1 MPVRYPVRMRAVLFL
16 DVDGP
21 LIPFGASGN
30 PAPAA
35 PRIRPAAG
43 GNPLLERLDPR
54 HGAWL
59 AALPCDL
66 VWATTWGADAN
77 TVIGP
82 LLDLPEL
89 PVVDWPDDDEAGPVH
104 WKTRGL
110 VAWACGRP
118 FVWVDDEI
126 SAADRDWV
134 AGHHPGPALLHAVD
148 PRRGLTR
155 EDVTTIAG
163 WLASPRAPAAG

>member
-1 MPVRYPVRMRAVLFL
+1 MRPVLFL

-21 LIPFGASGN
+21 LIPFGA
-30 PAPAA
+30 PEYRDAA
-35 PRIRPAAG
+35 TVQIRRAARA
-43 GNPLLERLDPR
+43 NPLLARLDPR
-54 HGAWL
+54 HGTWL

-77 TVIGP
+77 EVIAP

-89 PVVDWPDDDEAGPVH
+89 PVVDWPDGDEAGPVH

-110 VAWACGRP
+110 VAWATGRP

-126 SAADRDWV
+126 GGADRDWV
-134 AGHHPGPALLHAVD
+134 AAHHPGPALLHAVD
-148 PRRGLTR
+148 RRSGLTR
-155 EDVTTIAG
+155 EDAAAIAA
-163 WLASPRAPAAG
+163 WLTSVERF

>member
-1 MPVRYPVRMRAVLFL
+1 MRVRPILFL

-21 LIPFGASGN
+21 LIPFGAPGHGAQGYG
-30 PAPAA
+30 APATA
-35 PRIRPAAG
+35 RIRQAAR

-54 HGAWL
+54 HGPWL

-77 TVIGP
+77 EVIAP

-89 PVVDWPDDDEAGPVH
+89 PVVDWPDEDAAAGPVH

-110 VAWACGRP
+110 VAWAAGRP

-126 SAADRDWV
+126 TAADREWV
-134 AGHHPGPALLHAVD
+134 AAHHPGPALLHAVD
-148 PRRGLTR
+148 RRCGLTR
-155 EDVTTIAG
+155 EDVAAIAA
-163 WLASPRAPAAG
+163 WLTPP

>member
-1 MPVRYPVRMRAVLFL
+1 MRPVLFL

-21 LIPFGASGN
+21 LIPFGGPGYGP
-30 PAPAA
+30 PATA
-35 PRIRPAAG
+35 RIRQAARA
-43 GNPLLERLDPR
+43 NPLLERLDPR

-77 TVIGP
+77 EVIAP
-82 LLDLPEL
+82 LLDLPSL
-89 PVVDWPDDDEAGPVH
+89 PVADWPDDDPAGPVH

-110 VAWACGRP
+110 VAWAAGRA

-126 SAADRDWV
+126 TAADRDWV
-134 AGHHPGPALLHAVD
+134 AAHHPGPALLHTVD
-148 PRRGLTR
+148 HRRGLTP
-155 EDVTTIAG
+155 EDVAAIG
-163 WLASPRAPAAG
+163 RWLGRPARSAAGT